1 MKLKSLMT
9 FALVLSL
16 CSGSAFAANAKH
28 KNKDKQL
35 PQGLQMKLDRGG
47 SLPPGWQRKLVRGE
61 ILAEPIYSHSEIVIP
76 VDSEWLL
83 TVRVEGKLI
92 RLIQATRE
100 IIDIVDGFST
110 EFSDHGATRN
120 CRLRQQVAG
129 ICDVHA
135 ACRAVVMACLL
146 IGQIVDDCVTKLE
159 ELIRCYRM

>member
-9 FALVLSL
+9 YALVLSL
-16 CSGSAFAANAKH
+16 CSGSAFVANANH
-28 KNKDKQL
+28 KNKHKQL

-76 VDSEWLL
+76 VDSEGLL

-100 IIDIVDGFST
+100 IIDIVD
-110 EFSDHGATRN
+110 
-120 CRLRQQVAG
+120 
-129 ICDVHA
+129 
-135 ACRAVVMACLL
+135 LL
-146 IGQIVDDCVTKLE
+146 N
-159 ELIRCYRM
+159 R